1 MKKESESTK
10 SRKIILPSKLRNRLE
25 NAKCGKGLT
34 SLARHVDYQISHT
47 DYYVDRG

>member
-1 MKKESESTK
+1 MKKEAESTK
-10 SRKIILPSKLRNRLE
+10 SRKLKLPPMLKSRLE
-25 NAKCGKGLT
+25 NAKSGKGLT